1 MWLSHF
7 LSQDW
12 TGYSCFIVVLKQK
25 HWHKCGPHSALWQK
39 QTLDTLSVFTVSLLS
54 CLSYLPTQI
63 TQKRKSSLESDM
75 YRLFTINCL
84 WGDSQHLHIYCGIIG
99 TFLQP
104 KKYIRLVTHF
114 WQRVTLLPLC
124 FICTQA
130 PSLLKHLDCIILW
143 HMNFHTWLYILRKT
157 WQKKKQKQNCVMQS
171 YT

>member
-1 MWLSHF
+1 MWLSHV
-7 LSQDW
+7 LSQGW
-12 TGYSCFIVVLKQK
+12 TRYSCFTVVHEQQR
-25 HWHKCGPHSALWQK
+25 WHNCGPRSPF
-39 QTLDTLSVFTVSLLS
+39 DNRPGITLSLFTVSLLS

-63 TQKRKSSLESDM
+63 TQKISLESDM
-75 YRLFTINCL
+75 YRLFTMNCL

-124 FICTQA
+124 VICSQA

-143 HMNFHTWLYILRKT
+143 HMNLHIWLYILRKI
-157 WQKKKQKQNCVMQS
+157 WQKNNKNKIV
-171 YT
+171 